1 MKQVAGRYP
10 YSSAPGQP
18 SLQTEGPA
26 LSSELVRLLQQK
38 VSIAGATVHNFEL
51 VDLSYAPEI
60 AQVMLVKQQAEALVE
75 ARRLIVGAA
84 VDMAQDAV
92 AQLEAKGQKLSDNA
106 KETLTTNLLAVI
118 C

>member
-1 MKQVAGRYP
+1 V
-10 YSSAPGQP
+10 
-18 SLQTEGPA
+18 LQLPLLSILE
-26 LSSELVRLLQQK
+26 LSSELVRLLQHK

-84 VDMAQDAV
+84 VDMVQQAV
-92 AQLEAKGQKLSDNA
+92 GQLESKGTNLSDGA
-106 KETLTTNLLAVI
+106 AELAYRCATT
-118 C
+118 